1 MMTCFLWVQ
10 EQIHLGPYTY
20 RHHVN
25 GWAQMKECYRLK
37 CLCLSLVILVHA
49 PPDGSELDLILS
61 RISTNIF
68 GFCYVATIRYGLI
81 HIHIPFSLII
91 EMGIYLVNFI
101 SLWPQTANYVVRAED
116 LPRAVP
122 GRTIVYCLKTM
133 ARRTSSVRTLQSY
146 QSGFGQLHFTLLN
159 CISLSK
165 NILQGNLWINSSFKE
180 CSLKICPA
188 KINP

>member
-1 MMTCFLWVQ
+1 MPLFKPHHFCARSTWWLWTGSHPFQNKHKHFWILLCSNNTVWA
-10 EQIHLGPYTY
+10 HSHPYTFFSHY
-20 RHHVN
+20 IN
-25 GWAQMKECYRLK
+25 G
-37 CLCLSLVILVHA
+37 
-49 PPDGSELDLILS
+49 
-61 RISTNIF
+61 
-68 GFCYVATIRYGLI
+68 
-81 HIHIPFSLII
+81 
-91 EMGIYLVNFI
+91 YLVNFI

-116 LPRAVP
+116 LPRTVP

-133 ARRTSSVRTLQSY
+133 ARRTSSVRTLQSH

-188 KINP
+188 KINPWCMNN